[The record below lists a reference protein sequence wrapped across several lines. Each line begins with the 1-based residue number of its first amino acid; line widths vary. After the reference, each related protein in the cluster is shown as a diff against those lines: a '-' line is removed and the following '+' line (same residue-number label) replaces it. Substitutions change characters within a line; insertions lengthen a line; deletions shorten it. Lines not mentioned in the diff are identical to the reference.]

1 MTNPASRT
9 SFHGSAAPAK
19 VVVLSATPA
28 SEPSSVAHVLSSV
41 KSFDVTVAT
50 SLVQACRLVAAR
62 QPEVVVVDSASEKDA
77 PTACSRLRSASGEST
92 PLFLLSGSLAPGA
105 LVERIAELVGA
116 SRAERA
122 TAAAAEHL
130 RRAQLLGRLVQW
142 RFDAEA
148 RTFGWS
154 EDPSARF
161 AGLAAEGSLGE
172 TLLRFVA
179 PPDRARV
186 EHAVLHL
193 RAHRIEYRLC
203 LPGGDERSVVQEAV
217 LTLDPASRRSILLG
231 TVQDVSELRDAERA
245 LHRVAYYDEIT
256 ALPNRAHASSYL
268 RAAVLAAQQ
277 RGREVAVLSFGIVS
291 FRRINDTFGRL
302 AGNIVLCEIASR
314 LRAAIEQAPRGEHVT
329 EGMVARH
336 GGDEFL
342 AVLCDA
348 GEEAASAVLRLASAN
363 LAAPIVLDGTK
374 VVVSCSA
381 GASFSSTLTADGD
394 ALIAQA
400 DAAMHVAK
408 AEGRSGYRVFASDM
422 QQKLERR
429 IDVERRL
436 REALASGT
444 GLELHYQ
451 PKVEARGRRV
461 KGVEALLRWSPD
473 AGGPVSPLEIV
484 SIAEESGLIHVL
496 GELVLRTAC
505 RQAKAWCLTGSKL
518 CVAVNVSAHQFASED
533 FADTVARVLEETQLP
548 PGLLE
553 LEITEGSMMADAEAA
568 RGMLTR
574 LKCLGVRIALD
585 DFGTGYSSLAYLTRF
600 PIDTLKIDRSF
611 VVEIGSSR
619 KGEAILGAIIALSR
633 NLDIEVVA
641 EGVETAA
648 QAAFLASL
656 GELEIQGWFY
666 SKALPPLE
674 ALAWIARHEAALP
687 ETLAQVR
694 SISSTG

>member
-1 MTNPASRT
+1 MTILARRT
-9 SFHGSAAPAK
+9 SSHSFPLPAK

-41 KSFDVTVAT
+41 KSLDVTVAT
-50 SLVQACRLVAAR
+50 SLGQACRLVASR
-62 QPEVVVVDSASEKDA
+62 RPEVVVVDSSSETGPA
-77 PTACSRLRSASGEST
+77 ACSRLRAASGEST
-92 PLFLLSGSLAPGA
+92 PLVLVSGSLAPGA
-105 LVERIAELVGA
+105 LVERIAQFVGA

-122 TAAAAEHL
+122 TAAAAEQL
-130 RRAQLLGRLVQW
+130 DRARMLGRIVQW
-142 RFDAEA
+142 KFDAEA
-148 RTFGWS
+148 RTFAWS

-161 AGLAAEGSLGE
+161 AGLADEGTLGE

-179 PPDRARV
+179 PSDRARV
-186 EHAVLHL
+186 EHAVLL
-193 RAHRIEYRLC
+193 RRAHRMEYRLC
-203 LPGGDERSVVQEAV
+203 LPGGDERLVMQEAV
-217 LTLDPASRRSILLG
+217 VTVDPVSGRPTLLG
-231 TVQDVSELRDAERA
+231 TVHDVSELRAAERA
-245 LHRVAYYDEIT
+245 LDRVAYYDEIT
-256 ALPNRAHASSYL
+256 ALPNRAHVSSYV
-268 RAAVLAAQQ
+268 RAAVLAARL
-277 RGREVAVLSFGIVS
+277 RGSEIAVLSFGIVS
-291 FRRINDTFGRL
+291 FRRLNDTFGHL
-302 AGNIVLCEIASR
+302 AGNIVLREIASR
-314 LRAAIEQAPRGEHVT
+314 LRATIEQLPRDAHAG

-348 GEEAASAVLRLASAN
+348 GQEAASTFFRLASAK

-381 GASFSSTLTADGD
+381 GATLSSASTADGD
-394 ALIAQA
+394 GLIAQA

-429 IDVERRL
+429 LDVERRL
-436 REALASGT
+436 REALACGT

-473 AGGPVSPLEIV
+473 ARGPISPLEVV

-496 GELVLRTAC
+496 GELILRTAC
-505 RQAKAWCLTGSKL
+505 RQAKTWSQAGSEL
-518 CVAVNVSAHQFASED
+518 CVAVNVSAHQFASVD
-533 FADTVARVLEETQLP
+533 FADNVARILEETQLP

-553 LEITEGSMMADAEAA
+553 LEITEGSMMGDAEVA

-611 VVEIGSSR
+611 VVEIGLSR

-633 NLDIEVVA
+633 DLAIEVVA

-648 QAAFLASL
+648 QEEFLASL
-656 GELEIQGWFY
+656 GELAIQGWLH

-674 ALAWIARHEAALP
+674 VLAWIARHEMTK
-687 ETLAQVR
+687 EV
-694 SISSTG
+694 

>member
-1 MTNPASRT
+1 MRRGTMTIPAQRL
-9 SFHGSAAPAK
+9 SFHSFPRPAK

-41 KSFDVTVAT
+41 KSLDVTVAT
-50 SLVQACRLVAAR
+50 SLGQACRLVASR
-62 QPEVVVVDSASEKDA
+62 RPEVVIVDSAAETGA
-77 PTACSRLRSASGEST
+77 PGACSRLRAASGEST
-92 PLFLLSGSLAPGA
+92 PLVLLSGSLAPGA
-105 LVERIAELVGA
+105 LVERIAQFVGA

-122 TAAAAEHL
+122 TAFAAEHL
-130 RRAQLLGRLVQW
+130 HRARMLGRVVQW

-148 RTFGWS
+148 RTFAWS

-161 AGLAAEGSLGE
+161 AGLAAEGTLSE

-179 PPDRARV
+179 LPDRARV
-186 EHAVLHL
+186 EHAVLL
-193 RAHRIEYRLC
+193 RGAHCIEYRLC
-203 LPGGDERSVVQEAV
+203 LPGGEQRMVMQEAV
-217 LTLDPASRRSILLG
+217 VTVDPVSGRPILLG

-245 LHRVAYYDEIT
+245 LDRVAYYDEIT
-256 ALPNRAHASSYL
+256 SLPNRAHASSYL
-268 RAAVLAAQQ
+268 RAAVLAAKL
-277 RGREVAVLSFGIVS
+277 RGSEIAVLSFGIVS
-291 FRRINDTFGRL
+291 FRRINDTFGHL
-302 AGNIVLCEIASR
+302 AGNIVLREIASR
-314 LRAAIEQAPRGEHVT
+314 LRAAAEQLPRDAHAGV
-329 EGMVARH
+329 GMVARH

-348 GEEAASAVLRLASAN
+348 EQEAASTFFRLASAK

-381 GASFSSTLTADGD
+381 GATFSSASTGDGD
-394 ALIAQA
+394 GLIAQA

-429 IDVERRL
+429 LDVERRL
-436 REALASGT
+436 REALSCGT

-451 PKVEARGRRV
+451 PKVEARGCRV

-473 AGGPVSPLEIV
+473 ARGPISPLEVV

-496 GELVLRTAC
+496 GELILRTAC
-505 RQAKAWCLTGSKL
+505 QQAKAWSRAGPEL
-518 CVAVNVSAHQFASED
+518 CVAVNVSAHQFASVD
-533 FADTVARVLEETQLP
+533 FADNVARILEETQLP
-548 PGLLE
+548 PRLLE
-553 LEITEGSMMADAEAA
+553 LEITEGAMMGDAEAA

-611 VVEIGSSR
+611 VVEIGLSR

-633 NLDIEVVA
+633 DLDIEVVA

-648 QAAFLASL
+648 QEAFLASL
-656 GELEIQGWFY
+656 GELAIQGWLH

-674 ALAWIARHEAALP
+674 VLAWIARHEMMK
-687 ETLAQVR
+687 EV
-694 SISSTG
+694 